1 MLTAITFA
9 MIAGL
14 APPARYDFEPA
25 VPYHVTYLQQESV
38 QKICADDAKRGD
50 LVLGCSLTS
59 LGLIYIAKGLSPQV
73 RAVILRHEKA
83 HINGWPHHYPELS
96 VALAD

>member
-9 MIAGL
+9 MIADL

-25 VPYHVTYLQQESV
+25 VPYHITYLQQERV

-50 LVLGCSLTS
+50 LVLGCSLPS
-59 LGLIYIAKGLSPQV
+59 VGLIYIVKGLSPQV
-73 RAVILRHEKA
+73 RGVILRHEKA
-83 HINGWPHHYPELS
+83 HINGWPHHRREPS
-96 VALAD
+96 IASAD